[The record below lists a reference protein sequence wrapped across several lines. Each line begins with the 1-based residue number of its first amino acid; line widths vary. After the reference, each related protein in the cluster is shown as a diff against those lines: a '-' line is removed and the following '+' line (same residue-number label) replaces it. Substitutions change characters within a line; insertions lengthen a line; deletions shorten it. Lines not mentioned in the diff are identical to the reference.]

1 MQSRGMIDR
10 QDGLHYRVVGIKKDG
25 TRDPRYRNLSWLTAE
40 QVQRAMLL
48 ARLYADVVIE
58 DQLVVTLPVHHVRSR
73 RAMARQE
80 SRSKSRRHA

>member
-1 MQSRGMIDR
+1 MIDR

-48 ARLYADVVIE
+48 SRLYADVVVE
-58 DQLVVTLPVHHVRSR
+58 DQLAVTLPVHHVRSP
-73 RAMARQE
+73 RAMRAARQE
-80 SRSKSRRHA
+80 SRSKYRRHA

>member
-1 MQSRGMIDR
+1 MIDR

-58 DQLVVTLPVHHVRSR
+58 DQLAVTLPVHHVRSR
-73 RAMARQE
+73 RAMRAARQE